1 MKKLIAITSAALL
14 IAVTVAA
21 SAGAYEIRAV
31 ASGVKGAVERT
42 TGFGENEWIKVKD
55 GDALLSNDRIR
66 TGADGSFI
74 ITYDDGNVVA
84 VMPLTRVRIDEM
96 TRKGNEARSE
106 IQVRN
111 GRVLA
116 YAKKLMTP
124 ESTFVVKT
132 PNGTAGVRGSE
143 IAVTVDESST
153 LLEVVSG
160 MFDVVIG
167 DMHGDLTAGQQM
179 TLGAGA
185 TDVPT
190 ASSIE
195 PAKLEALKAEI
206 AAKKKE
212 GDANAQRIGATND
225 AVENAADMTDILNQI
240 QEATQE
246 YHDYYEYYY

>member
-1 MKKLIAITSAALL
+1 MKKIITITSAALL
-14 IAVTVAA
+14 IAVIMAV

-31 ASGVKGAVERT
+31 ASSVKGAVERT
-42 TGFGENEWIKVKD
+42 AGFGENDWIKVKN
-55 GDALLSNDRIR
+55 GDTLLANDRIR

-143 IAVTVDESST
+143 IAVTVDETTT

-160 MFDVVIG
+160 MFDVAIG

-179 TLGAGA
+179 TLGAGV
-185 TDVPT
+185 TDVPS
-190 ASSIE
+190 ASAIE
-195 PAKLEALKAEI
+195 PSKLEALKAEI

-212 GDANAQRIGATND
+212 GDDNAARIGATGD

-240 QEATQE
+240 QDAVHESHE
-246 YHDYYEYYY
+246 SYDYYY